1 MWIQLWNQQTSR
13 TMEDYRR
20 TIDGVSL
27 SEEDIYNLEMWNWAL
42 GQNGNESVSEFAS
55 RFGEKYDPEWREQ
68 SYDPCLHAITAFYS
82 DNALEED
89 SLNSELSEAFAT
101 KIFRLGRPMNEAVS
115 EARLVFN
122 DRIKEFKSAGTIKES
137 YDTEWLFRAYTR
149 IFVWEISQ
157 IRLER
162 LAELRDS
169 DFYKDGIFSKYH
181 ITALS
186 YADDISLQDF
196 EPQREYDEFDIEVML
211 VRVGIY
217 DEDTGLFVADKMK
230 LYDKVKS
237 IVTKNP
243 DQPLKDAKLQL
254 EELAKADGNL
264 KCDLAYFYAC
274 AVIEWHLNGNNSQ

>member
-1 MWIQLWNQQTSR
+1 
-13 TMEDYRR
+13 MEDYRR
-20 TIDGVSL
+20 TINGVSL
-27 SEEDIYNLEMWNWAL
+27 SEDDIYNLEMWNWAL

-68 SYDPCLHAITAFYS
+68 SYAPCLHAITAFYA
-82 DNALEED
+82 DNGLEED
-89 SLNSELSEAFAT
+89 SLNSELSEAFTT

-137 YDTEWLFRAYTR
+137 YDTEWLFRAYMG

-162 LAELRDS
+162 LGELRDS

-243 DQPLKDAKLQL
+243 DQPFKDAKLQL

>member
-1 MWIQLWNQQTSR
+1 
-13 TMEDYRR
+13 MEDYRR
-20 TIDGVSL
+20 TTDGVSL

-55 RFGEKYDPEWREQ
+55 RFGEKHDPEWREE
-68 SYDPCLHAITAFYS
+68 SYDPCIRAIAAFYA
-82 DNALEED
+82 DNGLEED
-89 SLNSELSEAFAT
+89 SLNNEFSAFFAT
-101 KIFRLGRPMNEAVS
+101 KIFCLGRPMKEAVD
-115 EARLVFN
+115 EARSLFN
-122 DRIKEFKSAGTIKES
+122 AKIKELKSAGTIKES
-137 YDTEWLFRAYTR
+137 YDEEWMFRAYMG

-157 IRLER
+157 IRLAR
-162 LAELRDS
+162 LEELRDS

-196 EPQREYDEFDIEVML
+196 EPQREYDEFDIEAML

-217 DEDTGLFVADKMK
+217 DEDTGMFVADKMK

-243 DQPLKDAKLQL
+243 DQPLKDAKFQL
-254 EELAKADGNL
+254 EELAKSDGNL

>member
-1 MWIQLWNQQTSR
+1 
-13 TMEDYRR
+13 MEDYRR

-42 GQNGNESVSEFAS
+42 DQNGNESVSEFAC

-68 SYDPCLHAITAFYS
+68 SYDPCLHAITAFYA
-82 DNALEED
+82 DNGLEED
-89 SLNSELSEAFAT
+89 SLNSELSEAFTT
-101 KIFRLGRPMNEAVS
+101 KTFRLGRPMNEAVS

-122 DRIKEFKSAGTIKES
+122 DRIKEFKSAGTIKGS
-137 YDTEWLFRAYTR
+137 YDTEWLFRAYMG

-162 LAELRDS
+162 LEELRDS

-186 YADDISLQDF
+186 HADDMSLQDF
-196 EPQREYDEFDIEVML
+196 ESQREYDEFDIEAML

-217 DEDTGLFVADKMK
+217 DEDTGMFVADKMK

-254 EELAKADGNL
+254 EELAKDDGNL

-274 AVIEWHLNGNNSQ
+274 AVIEWHLNGNSSQ

>member
-1 MWIQLWNQQTSR
+1 
-13 TMEDYRR
+13 MEDYRR

-68 SYDPCLHAITAFYS
+68 SYDPCLHAITAFYA
-82 DNALEED
+82 DNELEED
-89 SLNSELSEAFAT
+89 SLNSELSQAFTT
-101 KIFRLGRPMNEAVS
+101 KIFRLGRPMNEAVD
-115 EARLVFN
+115 EARLLFN
-122 DRIKEFKSAGTIKES
+122 AKIKELKSAATIKDS
-137 YDTEWLFRAYTR
+137 YDTEWVFRAYMG

-162 LAELRDS
+162 LEELRDS

-186 YADDISLQDF
+186 YADDMSLRAF
-196 EPQREYDEFDIEVML
+196 EPQREYDEFDIEAML

-217 DEDTGLFVADKMK
+217 DEDTGLFIADKMK

-237 IVTKNP
+237 IVNKNP
-243 DQPLKDAKLQL
+243 DQPLKDAKLQV
-254 EELAKADGNL
+254 EKLAKSDSNL

-274 AVIEWHLNGNNSQ
+274 AVIEYWLRTK

>member
-1 MWIQLWNQQTSR
+1 MRIQLWNQQTSR

-137 YDTEWLFRAYTR
+137 YDTEWLFRAYTG

-274 AVIEWHLNGNNSQ
+274 AVIEWHLDGNNSQ

>member
-1 MWIQLWNQQTSR
+1 MRIQLWNQQTSR

-137 YDTEWLFRAYTR
+137 YDTEWLFRAYTG

>member
-1 MWIQLWNQQTSR
+1 
-13 TMEDYRR
+13 MEDYRR
-20 TIDGVSL
+20 TVDGVSL

-42 GQNGNESVSEFAS
+42 GQNGNEFVSEFAS
-55 RFGEKYDPEWREQ
+55 RFGEKYDPEWRGQ
-68 SYDPCLHAITAFYS
+68 SYDPCLHAITAFYA
-82 DNALEED
+82 DNGLEED
-89 SLNSELSEAFAT
+89 SLNSELSQAFTT
-101 KIFRLGRPMNEAVS
+101 KIFRLGRPMNEAVD
-115 EARLVFN
+115 EARLLFN
-122 DRIKEFKSAGTIKES
+122 AKIKDFKSAGTIKDS
-137 YDTEWLFRAYTR
+137 YDTEWLFRAYMG

-169 DFYKDGIFSKYH
+169 DFYKDGIFSKYL

-186 YADDISLQDF
+186 YADDMSLRAF
-196 EPQREYDEFDIEVML
+196 EPQREYNEFDIEAML

-217 DEDTGLFVADKMK
+217 DEDTGLFVSDKMK

-254 EELAKADGNL
+254 EKLAKADKHI
-264 KCDLAYFYAC
+264 KCDLAYFYAS
-274 AVIEWHLNGNNSQ
+274 AVIEWYLKHH

>member
-1 MWIQLWNQQTSR
+1 
-13 TMEDYRR
+13 MEDYRHKV
-20 TIDGVSL
+20 DGVSL

-42 GQNGNESVSEFAS
+42 GQNGNEPVSEFAG

-68 SYDPCLHAITAFYS
+68 SYDPCLHAISAFYA
-82 DNALEED
+82 DNGLEED
-89 SLNSELSEAFAT
+89 SLNSELSQAFTT
-101 KIFRLGRPMNEAVS
+101 KIFRLGRPMNEAVD
-115 EARLVFN
+115 EARLLFN
-122 DRIKEFKSAGTIKES
+122 AKIKDFKSAGTIKDS
-137 YDTEWLFRAYTR
+137 YDTEWLFRAYMG

-162 LAELRDS
+162 LEELRDS

-186 YADDISLQDF
+186 YADDMSLQDF
-196 EPQREYDEFDIEVML
+196 EPQREYDEFDIEAML

-217 DEDTGLFVADKMK
+217 DEDTGLFIADKMK

-243 DQPLKDAKLQL
+243 DQPLKDAKLQV
-254 EELAKADGNL
+254 EELAKSDSNL
-264 KCDLAYFYAC
+264 KCDLAYFYTC
-274 AVIEWHLNGNNSQ
+274 AVIEWHLNRSGSN